1 MENKNEDNNND
12 DLDDSDKRKDKN
24 IVIKIDRVFKCH
36 TMTKME
42 ELGIVWNKILG
53 FAKDVQKKELLT
65 KYFEFISRSITN
77 ELQENKLD
85 SKRKNHHLVLNFFKN
100 NIILEKTTNF
110 IISAPNN
117 REIFLWYSSYFLNL
131 LKFREDMI
139 KDNKLLKKTILQTTI
154 HLFEELKKY
163 KIKFKL
169 KNEFSLFLNIVTRL
183 LLNYPKFV
191 PFFKVRKENIY
202 THSQY
207 DDYFIF
213 SCLLILLEIDE
224 TIQEFEYKKYIRRSI
239 IVYLSFDEIINSF
252 YFQNK
257 INFVE
262 VLINKLC
269 NYYQMLPEYFD
280 FEKTT
285 GSLEIGC
292 NLHFNFESLCP
303 KYFDYVD
310 YISFLTKISKCLSGN
325 IKKKFK
331 FYFFNKFLINNVQ
344 HLILSSDIRIS
355 RTHFQYMVTFLYFA
369 KSDLII
375 DTIINFLFGFRET
388 NISRKFN
395 ISNFEENNINEI
407 KSNKDNRQNKINI
420 NNHKQERQS
429 KHKKINCL
437 KDINEYISMTEDYI
451 YRKHKD
457 NDIFYLIMNNLT
469 QTKEHIN
476 VIIYELFEIL
486 FEMRPYLMIKKF
498 IKPYVLYALKQL
510 KFNNIK
516 YKNIYYLNRY
526 KSYPIT
532 IQFIKLINFY
542 KQFNTNDMLNNFESS
557 ASKNFAFYSNYDI
570 DFYLNYLNKKKE
582 EEETDKNTYSTQTS
596 FLSYSNYN
604 TNNSFYTPRDTYNLF
619 NQITV
624 DHLMNGDLEEEIF
637 NKARNK
643 EKIEHDF
650 IFLDKN
656 IFNDETSIEEGIVN
670 MNFLFM
676 KSLYEKLMNFFK
688 NDIIENIFL
697 TNLLLTIISVPCL
710 NFDQDLVKC
719 KSIILD
725 DDLDSKYSFLTL
737 FRYLCQKILD
747 RFELISNTNKL
758 KSFIKI
764 ILNSDKSTKNDFLFK
779 GFLKMKYNEKNKD
792 KIEVINFVVFCEF
805 IKEYISSVSYKHK
818 FEGLIENLYDFYV
831 EELEKNGV

>member
-169 KNEFSLFLNIVTRL
+169 KNEFSLFLNIV
-183 LLNYPKFV
+183 
-191 PFFKVRKENIY
+191 RKENIY

-310 YISFLTKISKCLSGN
+310 YIS
-325 IKKKFK
+325 
-331 FYFFNKFLINNVQ
+331 
-344 HLILSSDIRIS
+344 
-355 RTHFQYMVTFLYFA
+355 
-369 KSDLII
+369 
-375 DTIINFLFGFRET
+375 LF
-388 NISRKFN
+388 
-395 ISNFEENNINEI
+395 
-407 KSNKDNRQNKINI
+407 
-420 NNHKQERQS
+420 
-429 KHKKINCL
+429 
-437 KDINEYISMTEDYI
+437 
-451 YRKHKD
+451 
-457 NDIFYLIMNNLT
+457 
-469 QTKEHIN
+469 
-476 VIIYELFEIL
+476 
-486 FEMRPYLMIKKF
+486 
-498 IKPYVLYALKQL
+498 
-510 KFNNIK
+510 
-516 YKNIYYLNRY
+516 
-526 KSYPIT
+526 
-532 IQFIKLINFY
+532 
-542 KQFNTNDMLNNFESS
+542 
-557 ASKNFAFYSNYDI
+557 
-570 DFYLNYLNKKKE
+570 
-582 EEETDKNTYSTQTS
+582 
-596 FLSYSNYN
+596 
-604 TNNSFYTPRDTYNLF
+604 
-619 NQITV
+619 
-624 DHLMNGDLEEEIF
+624 
-637 NKARNK
+637 
-643 EKIEHDF
+643 
-650 IFLDKN
+650 
-656 IFNDETSIEEGIVN
+656 
-670 MNFLFM
+670 
-676 KSLYEKLMNFFK
+676 
-688 NDIIENIFL
+688 
-697 TNLLLTIISVPCL
+697 
-710 NFDQDLVKC
+710 
-719 KSIILD
+719 
-725 DDLDSKYSFLTL
+725 
-737 FRYLCQKILD
+737 
-747 RFELISNTNKL
+747 
-758 KSFIKI
+758 
-764 ILNSDKSTKNDFLFK
+764 
-779 GFLKMKYNEKNKD
+779 
-792 KIEVINFVVFCEF
+792 
-805 IKEYISSVSYKHK
+805 
-818 FEGLIENLYDFYV
+818 
-831 EELEKNGV
+831 